1 MSSRALHICRPVI
14 PLTRTRLSRA
24 GNSCH
29 GIQGRNRH
37 LIEINGGLRGR
48 GSRTYI
54 HSGQDDDARG
64 SSLAATATST
74 LSTTEVPI
82 DNKPGYDRIAVLG
95 GGISGLATAYYLA
108 KLLPPEAKIDI
119 YEASDRLGGWVD
131 SKKIQVPG
139 GEVVF
144 EHGPRTLRPHTP
156 AGTIVVELVRE
167 LGIEDELL
175 VVTKDSESA
184 RNRFIYYPDR
194 LVKMPGP
201 GQDFYDVAWTVL
213 TEDVFTQ
220 FWQAFGEPWRRPR
233 DNSVEDE
240 SVGSFLARR
249 FGTSHIGDNIVSAV
263 LHGIYAGDINKLSAK
278 SLLPL
283 QWHEEMRF
291 GSLIRAA
298 AFKASRNLKIMQV
311 RDAVVDLTAKK
322 QLAGTPI
329 QETLENA
336 SVYTFKNGMETLT
349 KALASRL
356 RSMKNVQIKTGHP
369 INSVKYM
376 AETDRIKISSGK
388 NLPIKPYAQV
398 ISTISS
404 RALAGLTD
412 VPGQFATSLQAV
424 PSVTVMVVNLFY
436 KQEGLA
442 PNGFG
447 YLIPRSIGFDK
458 NPECA
463 LGVVFDSDSTQG
475 QDTVSGT
482 KLTVMLGGHWWD
494 SFDTY
499 PTTEEGE
506 KMARRVL
513 ERHLNITESPL
524 AVDVSLHKD
533 CIPQYTV
540 GHSQRMQRA
549 NTDLHRAFGGRL
561 AVTGNSYNGVGLN
574 DCVRNAAGL
583 ASQMVLLDARL
594 ETKPSATPIPTS
606 RPLGGLKRVTGL
618 ENSGSDFWM
627 VLERENEIEY
637 IPSGK

>member
-1 MSSRALHICRPVI
+1 M
-14 PLTRTRLSRA
+14 RLSRA
-24 GNSCH
+24 GNNCH
-29 GIQGRNRH
+29 GIQGRNRP
-37 LIEINGGLRGR
+37 LIEIDGGLRGR
-48 GSRTYI
+48 GSRAYI
-54 HSGQDDDARG
+54 HSGQDNDARG

-74 LSTTEVPI
+74 LSTTEGPI

-144 EHGPRTLRPHTP
+144 EHGPRTLRPHTH
-156 AGTIVVELVRE
+156 AGMIVVELIRE
-167 LGIEDELL
+167 LGLEDELL
-175 VVTKDSESA
+175 VVTKNSESA

-201 GQDFYDVAWTVL
+201 GQDFYDMAWTVL

-233 DNSVEDE
+233 DNSLEDE

-278 SLLPL
+278 SLLPSL
-283 QWHEEMRF
+283 WHEEKRF
-291 GSLIRAA
+291 GSLIRGA
-298 AFKASRNLKIMQV
+298 AFKASRNMKILQV
-311 RDAVVDLTAKK
+311 RDAVLDLTIKN
-322 QLAGTPI
+322 QLAGAPI
-329 QETLENA
+329 QQTLEDA

-349 KALASRL
+349 KALASYL
-356 RSMKNVQIKTGHP
+356 RAMKNVQIKTGHP

-376 AETDRIKISSGK
+376 AETDRIKISTGK
-388 NLPIKPYAQV
+388 NLPIKPYAHV

-404 RALAGLTD
+404 QALAGLTD
-412 VPGQFATSLQAV
+412 VPGQFAKSLQTSLQAI

-447 YLIPRSIGFDK
+447 YLIPRSINFDQ

-513 ERHLNITESPL
+513 ERHLHITESPL
-524 AVDVSLHKD
+524 AVNVSLHKD

-540 GHSQRMQRA
+540 GHTQRMQKA

-574 DCVRNAAGL
+574 DCVRNAAQLVG
-583 ASQMVLLDARL
+583 QMLFFDA
-594 ETKPSATPIPTS
+594 KPEAMPNAKPNATR
-606 RPLGGLKRVTGL
+606 RPLGNLKRISGL
-618 ENSGSDFWM
+618 EFKGSDYWM
-627 VLERENEIEY
+627 VLEREDGTEY
-637 IPSGK
+637 IRSGQ